1 MILHIYLT
9 EAVPNNQKL
18 QFLTAFRI
26 LTWPHRQQ
34 ACPFPAGVVSLVS
47 GAVKNVVQSNSLE
60 LEQLFMPMWL
70 DLTTVPAGSN
80 ARLTRIE
87 LSPFNLILIALVV
100 SPSSPTIRSL
110 ILPPCPSVMCRGV

>member
-9 EAVPNNQKL
+9 EGVPNNQKL
-18 QFLTAFRI
+18 QFLTTAQAFRI
-26 LTWPHRQQ
+26 LTWPRRQQ

-47 GAVKNVVQSNSLE
+47 GAVKHVVQSNSLE

-100 SPSSPTIRSL
+100 SPSSPTS
-110 ILPPCPSVMCRGV
+110 PPFGP